1 MERQGS
7 RRSAD
12 IRFSVFNRLT
22 QQDAAVVPSLFFDLV
37 FTSRGPSAVEL
48 TSSEGV
54 QLGMVQCA
62 YQRRGVAS
70 YRGAIAA
77 KAPPGLPE
85 TREGRYVDRGDAP
98 MLLMLSSGAR

>member
-1 MERQGS
+1 
-7 RRSAD
+7 
-12 IRFSVFNRLT
+12 
-22 QQDAAVVPSLFFDLV
+22 
-37 FTSRGPSAVEL
+37 
-48 TSSEGV
+48 
-54 QLGMVQCA
+54 MVQCA